1 MQPFTHPRDPG
12 LLGQPVLPL
21 FINARDFASCW
32 HANAGFWEIRF
43 FKHIPFPGANTS
55 ITSKSI
61 RNIRRRNTIFHTL
74 PNMKGQFVHTVPF
87 HPVSCGDMVF
97 TKLSRGNPHCHQG
110 RVCQQWTA
118 FTRQFP
124 ISSSSVTV
132 IRTLVKSNWGEE
144 RGDFGSHFQLIIWL
158 QPTAG
163 SLRESV
169 AIGSFSSPILL
180 IWLFLSV
187 IFVNG
192 LSVSPIH
199 EEPAPVPLF
208 FVSFHFPFINFCSGL
223 NGIFTSADLCL
234 DCSFSGH

>member
-1 MQPFTHPRDPG
+1 MQPFTHPRDLG

-74 PNMKGQFVHTVPF
+74 PNTKGQFVHTVPF

-124 ISSSSVTV
+124 YQFFFCYCNKNTGQKQLGRGKGWFRLSLPANN
-132 IRTLVKSNWGEE
+132 LVAADGWIFARICCN
-144 RGDFGSHFQLIIWL
+144 R
-158 QPTAG
+158 
-163 SLRESV
+163 
-169 AIGSFSSPILL
+169 ILL
-180 IWLFLSV
+180 IS
-187 IFVNG
+187 N
-192 LSVSPIH
+192 
-199 EEPAPVPLF
+199 
-208 FVSFHFPFINFCSGL
+208 FINLALSFGYFCEWLIGL
-223 NGIFTSADLCL
+223 AYPRRASSCSIILCFF
-234 DCSFSGH
+234 SFLFY